1 MKILF
6 ATDGSAA
13 ARAALT
19 SLTARRAWFRGDVA
33 LTLLTV
39 HLAIPFKRAAAWA
52 GHDVLQKYYDDE
64 GDATLAPAIAA
75 LSAEGVP
82 FDTIK
87 RVGEPAPT
95 IVAVAG
101 EGGYDLVAMGAQ
113 GHSALAHLMLGSVA
127 TKVVATSSVP
137 VLLLR

>member
-6 ATDGSAA
+6 ATDGSE
-13 ARAALT
+13 AALAALA

-33 LTLLTV
+33 LTLLYV
-39 HLAIPFKRAAAWA
+39 HLQIPFKRAAAWA
-52 GHDVLQKYYDDE
+52 GHDVLQKYYDE
-64 GDATLAPAIAA
+64 ESDAALAPAIAA
-75 LSAEGVP
+75 LKAEGVA
-82 FDTIK
+82 FDTQK

-95 IVAVAG
+95 IVVAAG
-101 EGGYDLVAMGAQ
+101 EGGYDLVALGAQ

-127 TKVVATSSVP
+127 TKVVATSTVP

>member
-13 ARAALT
+13 ALAALA
-19 SLTARRAWFRGDVA
+19 SLTARRAWFRGDVE
-33 LTLLTV
+33 LTLLHV
-39 HLAIPFKRAAAWA
+39 HLQIPFRRAAAWA
-52 GHDVLQKYYDDE
+52 GHDVLQKYYDE
-64 GDATLAPAIAA
+64 ESDAALAPAIAA
-75 LSAEGVP
+75 LEADGVAFRAE
-82 FDTIK
+82 K

-101 EGGYDLVAMGAQ
+101 EGGYDLVALGAQ
-113 GHSALAHLMLGSVA
+113 GHSALEHFMLGSVA

>member
-13 ARAALT
+13 ALSALM
-19 SLTARRAWFRGDVA
+19 SLVDRRAWFSGNVT

-52 GHDVLQKYYDDE
+52 GHDLLQKYYDE
-64 GDATLAPAIAA
+64 ESDAALAPAIAA
-75 LSAEGVP
+75 LRSRGVA
-82 FDTIK
+82 FETVK
-87 RVGEPAPT
+87 RVGDPAST
-95 IVAVAG
+95 IVAAAAESG
-101 EGGYDLVAMGAQ
+101 CDLIAMGAQ

-127 TKVVATSSVP
+127 TKVVATSALP